1 MFSLQK
7 NSAFNEFYKR
17 KQTKM
22 ESFHFYKGLNT
33 MISMGHLLSIRELVL
48 LSCLMDEHPTEI
60 GYKECLNNVKE
71 NYQQAI
77 CLAVAFSLTHHGELS
92 FGKDGG
98 KT

>member
-1 MFSLQK
+1 
-7 NSAFNEFYKR
+7 
-17 KQTKM
+17 
-22 ESFHFYKGLNT
+22 
-33 MISMGHLLSIRELVL
+33 
-48 LSCLMDEHPTEI
+48 MDEHPTEI